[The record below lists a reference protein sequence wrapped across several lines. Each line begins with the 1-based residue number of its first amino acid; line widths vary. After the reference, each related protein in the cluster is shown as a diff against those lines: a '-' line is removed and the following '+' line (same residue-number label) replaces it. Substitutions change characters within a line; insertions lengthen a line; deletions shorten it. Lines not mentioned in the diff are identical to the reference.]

1 MSICLIAAMVRFR
14 AMQASSWRNAT
25 YQSIVART
33 LAEKQTAHSKAY

>member
-25 YQSIVART
+25 LSIVART